1 MRAIFAS
8 LVGLSLLA
16 ACSPVPIAGTYPLT
30 VEPRMQSVS
39 HWQVLAD
46 QIVDA
51 AVPRLP
57 IDKPVFIALSER
69 GSKSTFCIAFNN
81 YLETAL
87 WRRGYGVSLTEV
99 PNGSAIHYSVQA
111 VPFEEWKDREAI
123 PGFFT
128 AIATGTYI
136 GIQGANHWG
145 VGGASSAAAAAI
157 PGAVMLDLA
166 NGAFATP
173 TDSELIVTVDVQSG
187 GLEIYRDSKNFYVAG
202 SDLWQYT
209 SPPAPVNTAVL
220 RPRVVGYNVYE

>member
-1 MRAIFAS
+1 MRAFFAS
-8 LVGLSLLA
+8 LLGLSLLA
-16 ACSPVPIAGTYPLT
+16 ACSPVPIAGTYPVT

-39 HWQVLAD
+39 HWQALAD
-46 QIVDA
+46 QVVDA
-51 AVPRLP
+51 AAPRLP
-57 IDKPVFIALSER
+57 VGKPVFIALSDR
-69 GSKSTFCIAFNN
+69 GAKSTFCIAFNN

-87 WRRGYGVSLTEV
+87 WRRGYGISLTEV

-128 AIATGTYI
+128 AIATGTWL
-136 GIQGANHWG
+136 GIQGSTHWG
-145 VGGASSAAAAAI
+145 LGASSAAAAAI
-157 PGAVMLDLA
+157 PGAVALDLA

-187 GLEIYRDSKNFYVAG
+187 DLEIYRDSRNFYVAG
-202 SDLWQYT
+202 VDLWQYEA
-209 SPPAPVNTAVL
+209 APSVDTTVL